1 VTVTKAFSKGDDVKW
16 NWGPGQA
23 EATVKEVH
31 TERVERTIDGKKKT
45 RNGSEDNPAY
55 VLEQSNGQAV
65 LKLHSELMPDD

>member
-1 VTVTKAFSKGDDVKW
+1 VVAKPFSKGDDVKW

-23 EATVKEVH
+23 EGTVEEVH

-45 RNGSEDNPAY
+45 RNGSDDNPAY
-55 VLEQSNGQAV
+55 VLEQSNGQKV